1 VNLFRHPCKSLSALQ
16 GGEEGDPSRS
26 DGEGEVGIDE
36 RSGIPHLTPTRSAPE
51 GGEGVNGNSQKPAGR
66 PRIVYLYLAII
77 VVSWAGNWPLMKL
90 ALDDAPPLVFVLLRL
105 VGTLALM
112 APILLALRAKLLPVA
127 GERLGLFVVGQLQIA
142 GFLIF
147 SIIGLAIVPAGRAI
161 VLAYTMPLW
170 AIPVERWLGGER
182 LGRFQLAGAAVG
194 FAGLLLFMNPGLIDW
209 GAPRVLGGN
218 AMLLLAAICWAGGSI
233 LYRRRVWR
241 STFWAQTFW
250 QLLVSTVTVA
260 VIALPGVAPGEM
272 GAPIHWSPALVL
284 ILAYN
289 WVITTALGYFL
300 WNKILAAMPAAV
312 AGQVMALTP
321 VGGFLLSAAIFG
333 GVVTSDVVVSIVL
346 IALGIILTLRG

>member
-1 VNLFRHPCKSLSALQ
+1 
-16 GGEEGDPSRS
+16 
-26 DGEGEVGIDE
+26 
-36 RSGIPHLTPTRSAPE
+36 LTTPA
-51 GGEGVNGNSQKPAGR
+51 VPAGR

-90 ALDDAPPLVFVLLRL
+90 ALADAPPLSFVLLRL
-105 VGTLALM
+105 AGTLLLM
-112 APILLALRAKLLPVA
+112 APLLLALRAKLLPVA
-127 GERLGLFVVGQLQIA
+127 GERFGLLVVGQLQVA

-170 AIPVERWLGGER
+170 AIPIELGLGMARFGR
-182 LGRFQLAGAAVG
+182 LQLAGAVIG
-194 FAGLLLFMNPGLIDW
+194 FAGLILFVNPGLVDW
-209 GAPRVLGGN
+209 GDPHILGGN

-233 LYRRRVWR
+233 LYRRRRWR

-250 QLLVSTVTVA
+250 QLLVSTLTVGA
-260 VIALPGVAPGEM
+260 IALPGAIGQ
-272 GAPIHWSPALVL
+272 PIHWSSALVL

-289 WVITTALGYFL
+289 CVVTTALGYFL
-300 WNKILAAMPAAV
+300 WSKVLAVMPAAV

-333 GVVTSDVVVSIVL
+333 GAVTSDVVVSIVL